1 MTPPELLRVLR
12 AELAASVDP
21 KYREGQVRFFCETVK
36 PYGVRAPALR
46 KIEQAAWRDVRQ
58 WPPAQRNRFCE
69 ELWKSGK
76 FEEGALAIYL
86 CRRLRKQCGAAE
98 FRRFEKWIDRYVDN
112 WAHCDGVASWLLAA
126 AIENEPSLI
135 ARLFAWTA
143 SKDRW
148 KRRAS
153 IVALLQEAKR
163 GRHTE
168 AVFRIAT
175 ALIEEKDDMVRKGV
189 GWVLKEAYPKRPR
202 EVVEFLIER
211 KDRAPRL
218 VLRIAAEKMTARDRA
233 RVLKLG
239 K

>member
-1 MTPPELLRVLR
+1 MR
-12 AELAASVDP
+12 AA
-21 KYREGQVRFFCETVK
+21 
-36 PYGVRAPALR
+36 ALR
-46 KIEQAAWRDVRQ
+46 KIEQAAWREVKP
-58 WPPAQRNRFCE
+58 WPPAERNRFCE
-69 ELWKSGK
+69 LLWKSGK
-76 FEEGALAIYL
+76 IEEGALAIYL
-86 CRRLRKQCGAAE
+86 YRRLRKLCGAAE
-98 FRRFEKWIDRYVDN
+98 FRLFENWIDRYVDN
-112 WAHCDGVASWLLAA
+112 WAYCDGVASWLLAA

-168 AVFRIAT
+168 DVLRIAA
-175 ALIEEKDDMVRKGV
+175 ALIEEQDDMVRKGV

-218 VLRIAAEKMTARDRA
+218 VLRIAAEKMSAQDRA
-233 RVLKLG
+233 RVLAR
-239 K
+239 